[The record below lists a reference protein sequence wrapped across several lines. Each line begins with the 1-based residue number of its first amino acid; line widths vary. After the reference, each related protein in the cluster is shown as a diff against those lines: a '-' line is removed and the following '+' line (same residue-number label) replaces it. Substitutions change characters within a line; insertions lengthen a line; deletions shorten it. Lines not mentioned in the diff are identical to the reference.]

1 MNNTLLNKTVKELRE
16 VAKSLGLKG
25 VSRLPKEQLVQA
37 ISVAI
42 KNKAQQDTQIVNNIA
57 NVHRLAD
64 DIANLE
70 APITWTRTT
79 GQHDVSLVN
88 RALNKLKATTPMVFG
103 KDARIS
109 NEDKLP
115 VVSSKGQKA
124 MMTVGKLLE
133 LASKVKEVAPV
144 VKEDNEKLSEEDIEM
159 LATINNAKK
168 EQQERNEARKN
179 YLKEKR
185 KNDKLLAITEAE
197 EQIQALKVFGD
208 DFFEKFVN
216 LQSIASY
223 MQQRRYKLRTV
234 DNEDNMEYE
243 LQKYHVLAHTQI
255 ILAEL
260 KKFANLKRLSK
271 NKAKYITDITKT
283 RYSNKELYDMDV
295 KTLSSMI
302 INSFDTQNL
311 ASTENFE
318 KDTEYAKLIENVL
331 IKTGTFDYKEKDSFV
346 NSPEDIADVLLA
358 EQKEISFRSKVAY
371 HNRESAKHDNKLRP
385 ATPQQLSMIDN
396 MRFAYYKKHKVFPML
411 PVQSYAQITSSIL
424 ASAIIEKY
432 EEYCQDRTTVSY
444 KMAKRL
450 FDRMVKWNVA
460 NSSQEVAFIRALRM
474 NYSYEEVYTVLN
486 ITYTDMWLV
495 KKYAEANGLKIVE
508 ASLKV
513 SKMKKSTRY
522 SATQYYKTLELN
534 QRMSLYNVE
543 DDK

>member
-42 KNKAQQDTQIVNNIA
+42 NNKAQQDAQIVDNIA

-70 APITWTRTT
+70 APTTWTRTT
-79 GQHDVSLVN
+79 GQHDVSLIN
-88 RALNKLKATTPMVFG
+88 RALKKLKATTPMVFG

-133 LASKVKEVAPV
+133 LASKVKEADPV

-223 MQQRRYKLRTV
+223 MQQRRYKLRTI

-331 IKTGTFDYKEKDSFV
+331 IKTGTFDYKEKDSFI

>member
-64 DIANLE
+64 EIANLE
-70 APITWTRTT
+70 APTTWTRTT
-79 GQHDVSLVN
+79 GQHDVSLIT
-88 RALNKLKATTPMVFG
+88 RALKKLKATTPMVFG

-144 VKEDNEKLSEEDIEM
+144 VKEDTETLSQEDIEM

-216 LQSIASY
+216 LQSIA
-223 MQQRRYKLRTV
+223 
-234 DNEDNMEYE
+234 
-243 LQKYHVLAHTQI
+243 I
-255 ILAEL
+255 
-260 KKFANLKRLSK
+260 
-271 NKAKYITDITKT
+271 
-283 RYSNKELYDMDV
+283 
-295 KTLSSMI
+295 
-302 INSFDTQNL
+302 
-311 ASTENFE
+311 
-318 KDTEYAKLIENVL
+318 
-331 IKTGTFDYKEKDSFV
+331 
-346 NSPEDIADVLLA
+346 
-358 EQKEISFRSKVAY
+358 
-371 HNRESAKHDNKLRP
+371 
-385 ATPQQLSMIDN
+385 
-396 MRFAYYKKHKVFPML
+396 
-411 PVQSYAQITSSIL
+411 
-424 ASAIIEKY
+424 
-432 EEYCQDRTTVSY
+432 
-444 KMAKRL
+444 
-450 FDRMVKWNVA
+450 
-460 NSSQEVAFIRALRM
+460 
-474 NYSYEEVYTVLN
+474 
-486 ITYTDMWLV
+486 
-495 KKYAEANGLKIVE
+495 
-508 ASLKV
+508 
-513 SKMKKSTRY
+513 
-522 SATQYYKTLELN
+522 
-534 QRMSLYNVE
+534 
-543 DDK
+543 

>member
-70 APITWTRTT
+70 APTTWTRTT

-88 RALNKLKATTPMVFG
+88 RALKKLKATTPMVFG

-133 LASKVKEVAPV
+133 LASKVKEADPV

-168 EQQERNEARKN
+168 EQQEKNEAREN
-179 YLKEKR
+179 YLKTKR
-185 KNDKLLAITEAE
+185 LNDKLLAITEAE

-243 LQKYHVLAHTQI
+243 LQKYHVLAHTPI

-271 NKAKYITDITKT
+271 QKSKYVTMITRT

-346 NSPEDIADVLLA
+346 NSPSDIADVLLA

>member
-42 KNKAQQDTQIVNNIA
+42 KNKAQEQEEIVNNIA

-70 APITWTRTT
+70 APTTWTRTT
-79 GQHDVSLVN
+79 GQHDVSIVN
-88 RALNKLKATTPMVFG
+88 RALKKLKATTPMVFG

-179 YLKEKR
+179 YFKEKR

-271 NKAKYITDITKT
+271 QKSKYVTMITKT

-318 KDTEYAKLIENVL
+318 KDTEYAKLVENVL

-444 KMAKRL
+444 KMAKKL

-474 NYSYEEVYTVLN
+474 NYSYEEVYTVLS

>member
-1 MNNTLLNKTVKELRE
+1 MTNTLLNKNVKELKAI
-16 VAKSLGLKG
+16 AKDLGMKG
-25 VSRLPKEQLVQA
+25 YSDLRKAELIDAIVKTIKVKAIEQEE
-37 ISVAI
+37 
-42 KNKAQQDTQIVNNIA
+42 IVNNIA

-70 APITWTRTT
+70 APTTWTRTT
-79 GQHDVSLVN
+79 GQHDVSLIN
-88 RALNKLKATTPMVFG
+88 RALKKLKATTPMVFG

-133 LASKVKEVAPV
+133 LASKVKEADPV

-168 EQQERNEARKN
+168 EQQERNEAREN
-179 YLKEKR
+179 YLKTKR
-185 KNDKLLAITEAE
+185 LNDKLLAITEAE

-271 NKAKYITDITKT
+271 QKSKYVTMITKT

-346 NSPEDIADVLLA
+346 NSPSDIADVLLA

-371 HNRESAKHDNKLRP
+371 HNRESAKKDNNLRP

-411 PVQSYAQITSSIL
+411 PVQSYAQITSSVL

-486 ITYTDMWLV
+486 VTYTDMWLV

>member
-42 KNKAQQDTQIVNNIA
+42 KNKAQQDTEIVNNIA

-64 DIANLE
+64 EIANLE
-70 APITWTRTT
+70 APVTWTRTT
-79 GQHDVSLVN
+79 GQHDVSLIN
-88 RALNKLKATTPMVFG
+88 RALKKLKATTPMVFG

-133 LASKVKEVAPV
+133 LASKVKEADPV

-168 EQQERNEARKN
+168 EQQERNEARKE
-179 YLKEKR
+179 YFEQKREREKEER
-185 KNDKLLAITEAE
+185 TESAINQLEDK
-197 EQIQALKVFGD
+197 VVYGN
-208 DFFEKFVN
+208 DFFEKLVN
-216 LQSIASY
+216 VTNIASY
-223 MQQRRYKLRTV
+223 LQETRFGRRINTKYRPVSGQTFI
-234 DNEDNMEYE
+234 MEKVKA
-243 LQKYHVLAHTQI
+243 LNTLSRV
-255 ILAEL
+255 
-260 KKFANLKRLSK
+260 KKISK
-271 NKAKYITDITKT
+271 N
-283 RYSNKELYDMDV
+283 RYLKPSSEIYNQDV
-295 KTLSSMI
+295 ETLATLI
-302 INSFDTQNL
+302 KNSFDTQNL
-311 ASTENFE
+311 ASNENFE
-318 KDTEYAKLIENVL
+318 KNTEYAKLIENVL

-358 EQKEISFRSKVAY
+358 EQKENSFRNKVTY
-371 HNRESAKHDNKLRP
+371 HNREIAKHDNKLKP
-385 ATPQQLSMIDN
+385 ASERQLIMIDN
-396 MRFAYYKKHKVFPML
+396 MRFAYYKKNKAFPML
-411 PVQSYAQITSSIL
+411 PVQSYSQITSSVL

-432 EEYCQDRTTVSY
+432 EEYCQDRTIVSY

-450 FDRMVKWNVA
+450 FDRMVKWNIA
-460 NSSQEVAFIRALRM
+460 NSSQEIAFIKALRI
-474 NYSYEEVYTVLN
+474 NYSYEEIYTVLK
-486 ITYTDMWLV
+486 ITYTDMWLI
-495 KKYAEANGLKIVE
+495 KKYAESNGLKIVE

-513 SKMKKSTRY
+513 ANMKESTRY
-522 SATQYYKTLELN
+522 SATQYYRNLELN

>member
-42 KNKAQQDTQIVNNIA
+42 KNKAQQDTEIVNNIA

-70 APITWTRTT
+70 APTTWTRTT

-88 RALNKLKATTPMVFG
+88 RALKKLKATTPMVFG

-133 LASKVKEVAPV
+133 LASQIKEEI
-144 VKEDNEKLSEEDIEM
+144 KNEDNNRELSEEDIEM

-168 EQQERNEARKN
+168 EQKERNEAREN
-179 YLKEKR
+179 YFKEKR

-271 NKAKYITDITKT
+271 QKSKYVTMITKT

-486 ITYTDMWLV
+486 ITYTDMWLI

>member
-25 VSRLPKEQLVQA
+25 VSRLPKEQLV
-37 ISVAI
+37 VAI

-70 APITWTRTT
+70 APTTWTRTT

-88 RALNKLKATTPMVFG
+88 RALKKLKATTPMVFG

-133 LASKVKEVAPV
+133 LASQIKEEI
-144 VKEDNEKLSEEDIEM
+144 KNEDNNRELSEEDIEM

-168 EQQERNEARKN
+168 EQQVRNEARKN
-179 YLKEKR
+179 YFKEKR

-216 LQSIASY
+216 LQSVANY

-243 LQKYHVLAHTQI
+243 LQKWHVLAHTPI
-255 ILAEL
+255 ILDEL
-260 KKFANLKRLSK
+260 KEFANLKRLSK
-271 NKAKYITDITKT
+271 QKSKYVTMITRT

-358 EQKEISFRSKVAY
+358 EQKEISFRNKVAY
-371 HNRESAKHDNKLRP
+371 HNREIAKHDNKLKP
-385 ATPQQLSMIDN
+385 ASERQLIMIDN

-495 KKYAEANGLKIVE
+495 KKYAEANG
-508 ASLKV
+508 
-513 SKMKKSTRY
+513 
-522 SATQYYKTLELN
+522 
-534 QRMSLYNVE
+534 
-543 DDK
+543 

>member
-70 APITWTRTT
+70 APTTWTRTT

-88 RALNKLKATTPMVFG
+88 RALKKLKATTPMVFG

-133 LASKVKEVAPV
+133 LASQIKEEI
-144 VKEDNEKLSEEDIEM
+144 KNEDNNRELSEEDIEM

-179 YLKEKR
+179 YFKEKR

-216 LQSIASY
+216 LQSVASY

-271 NKAKYITDITKT
+271 QKSKYVTMITKT

-346 NSPEDIADVLLA
+346 NSPSDIADVLLA

>member
-42 KNKAQQDTQIVNNIA
+42 KNKAQEQEEIVNNIA

-70 APITWTRTT
+70 APTTWTRTT

-88 RALNKLKATTPMVFG
+88 RALKKLKATTPMVFG

-133 LASKVKEVAPV
+133 LASKVKEADPV
-144 VKEDNEKLSEEDIEM
+144 IKEDNEKLSEEDIEM

-168 EQQERNEARKN
+168 EQQERNEAREN
-179 YLKEKR
+179 YFKEKR

-271 NKAKYITDITKT
+271 QKSKYVTMITKT

-371 HNRESAKHDNKLRP
+371 HNRESAKHDNNLRP